1 MKWALGI
8 ALATLLGA
16 AGAVRGAEV
25 PTRPFLRIETGMHTA
40 AIWRIDSDAAGHFLV
55 TGSEDKTAR
64 VWDLASGQLL
74 RTLRPPIAEGNEGKV
89 YAVAMS
95 PNGEL
100 VAAAGWTGYTW
111 EEHNSIYL
119 FERRSGRLIR
129 RLNDLPEVIKD
140 LAFSPDGSR
149 LAATLGGANG
159 LRVFHMPD
167 GHELG
172 RDASYG
178 NDGVGAAFAT
188 DGRLVTASFDG
199 KIRLYDRDLHLL
211 ASASAPGGK
220 RPYSVKFSPDGRK
233 IAVGYEDVPHVDV
246 LNASDLHGLYTPDT
260 RGTNFALGSIAW
272 SADGTV
278 LYAAGRFRDQERNR
292 QPIRR
297 WEDAGRGA
305 FRDLDGPQNSVLDL
319 LALPNGRLAFGSADP
334 AWGVLDATGRT
345 VLGQRSDV
353 AIFWHLN
360 EGFGVD
366 AGGSAVRFA
375 YELMGRRA
383 ARFSLPERR
392 IVLDPPQDPRLAPPR
407 TSSPDLKITGWE
419 GTNEPRLAGQPVVLE
434 PLEVARSLAIAP
446 DSQSLLLGTE
456 WKLRSYRRDG
466 DLRWSLPG
474 PGLAWA
480 VNLSTDGRLAV
491 AGFSDGTIRWYRA
504 DNGRELLAFFP
515 HADGKRWVLW
525 TPGGYYDASVDGED
539 LIGWHV
545 NNGPDREADFFPAWQ
560 FRDRFRK
567 PEIIDRILETLD
579 EAEAVRR
586 AGIRLEAQRLPE
598 IQRDELPPVVTI
610 LDPTDGA
617 EVVTPT
623 VKVRVNVRSPSEKPI
638 TRVRAQVDGQPLE
651 SRTAEFTPAP
661 QAPDPGND
669 FLRTLE
675 VPLPP
680 GDHIIEVIAE
690 VAGRVSTPARFTAK
704 RKVQAPPAVHRL
716 FALVAGITE
725 YAKAEYKLGFAAADA
740 RAIAGLLRGQKDLSF
755 GAVEIRELVD
765 GKATLG
771 ALLDGLQWLDD
782 NVGPED
788 TAVVFFAGHG
798 TNDREYFF
806 LPYDADLARPVVTM
820 LSQSQLQGV
829 LTRLRGRV
837 LLFLDTCR
845 AGAVFGGSDDDR
857 RHKVDVT
864 ALLNSLTYSQGGL
877 VVFSAASG
885 RELSQER
892 ADWGHG
898 AFTKAL
904 LDALGGA
911 ADANRNG
918 EITTAELDSYLTDRV
933 RELTGGAQTPIQIK
947 PPGVPI
953 FTFIKVSKGGGS

>member
-1 MKWALGI
+1 MKRALGI
-8 ALATLLGA
+8 TLAVLLGVWGA
-16 AGAVRGAEV
+16 AGGEEV

-40 AIWRIDSDAAGHFLV
+40 AIWRIDTDAAGRFLV
-55 TGSEDKTAR
+55 TGSEDKTVR

-74 RTLRPPIAEGNEGKV
+74 RTLRPPIGEGNEGKV

-95 PNGEL
+95 PDGEL
-100 VAAAGWTGYTW
+100 VAAAGWTGYNW
-111 EEHNSIYL
+111 EGSNSIYL
-119 FERRSGRLIR
+119 FERRSGRLLR
-129 RLNDLPEVIKD
+129 RLPGLPEVIKD

-149 LAATLGGANG
+149 LAATLGGAFG
-159 LRVFHMPD
+159 LRVFQMPN
-167 GHELG
+167 GRELG
-172 RDASYG
+172 KDESYG
-178 NDGVGAAFAT
+178 NDGVGAAFAA

-220 RPYSVKFSPDGRK
+220 RPYSVEFSPDGRK

-246 LNASDLHGLYTPDT
+246 LNASDLHSLYTPDA

-278 LYAAGRFRDQERNR
+278 LYAAGRFRDQVRGR

-305 FRDLDGPQNSVLDL
+305 FKDLDGPQNSVLDL
-319 LALPNGRLAFGSADP
+319 QALPNGRLAFGSADP
-334 AWGVLDATGRT
+334 AWGVLDANGKI
-345 VLGQRSDV
+345 VLSQRSDV

-360 EGFGVD
+360 DGFRVD

-375 YELMGRRA
+375 YELLGQRP

-407 TSSPDLKITGWE
+407 TSSPGVEVTGWE
-419 GTNEPRLAGQPVVLE
+419 GTSEPRLAGQPVVLE

-446 DSQSLLLGTE
+446 DGQSLLLGTE

-466 DLRWSLPG
+466 SLRWSLPG

-480 VNLSTDGRLAV
+480 VNLSADGRLAV

-545 NNGPDREADFFPAWQ
+545 NNGPDRQADFFPAWQ

-567 PEIIDRILETLD
+567 PEVIDLVLATLD
-579 EAEAVRR
+579 EAETVRR
-586 AGIRLEAQRLPE
+586 AGIRLEAQRPPE
-598 IQRDELPPVVTI
+598 IQREELPPVATI
-610 LDPTDGA
+610 LDPADGV
-617 EVVTPT
+617 EVATPT
-623 VKVRVNVRSPSEKPI
+623 VKVRVNVRSPSGKPV
-638 TRVRAQVDGQPLE
+638 TRVSAKVDGQPVE
-651 SRTAEFTPAP
+651 SRAAEFVPAGP
-661 QAPDPGND
+661 QTDRD
-669 FLRTLE
+669 FERDLE

-680 GDHIIEVIAE
+680 GDHTIEAVAE
-690 VAGRVSTPARFTAK
+690 VAGRASAPAGITVK
-704 RKVQAPPAVHRL
+704 RKAQAPPTIHRL
-716 FALVAGITE
+716 FALVAGIAE
-725 YAKAEYKLGFAAADA
+725 YAKAEYKLGFADDDA
-740 RAIAGLLRGQKDLSF
+740 RAIAGLLRGQKDHTF

-765 GKATLG
+765 GKATLS
-771 ALLDGLQWLDD
+771 ALLEGLQWLDD

-845 AGAVFGGSDDDR
+845 AGAVFGGSDDER
-857 RHKVDVT
+857 RRKVDVT

-877 VVFSAASG
+877 VVFSAAQG

-904 LDALGGA
+904 LEALQGA

-918 EITTAELDSYLTDRV
+918 EITIAELDSYLTDRV
-933 RELTGGAQTPIQIK
+933 RELTGGAQTPIQTK

-953 FTFIKVSKGGGS
+953 FTFIKVTRP